1 MIIVDNIVKADD
13 GKLLL
18 VNGDYRHE
26 VHLGEEM
33 ILRDNE
39 WTSQINSLDDIEE
52 VTYTLF
58 IDKMIYIKSTN
69 YKDIVTELIRMKY
82 SLDDELALIANSRL
96 NPNSK
101 EEQEFQDWR
110 KLCKQKAR
118 ELTNE

>member
-1 MIIVDNIVKADD
+1 MIIVGNIVKADD

-33 ILRDNE
+33 ILRDNK

-69 YKDIVTELIRMKY
+69 YKDIVTELIIMKY

-101 EEQEFQDWR
+101 EE
-110 KLCKQKAR
+110 
-118 ELTNE
+118 

>member
-33 ILRDNE
+33 ILRDNK

-58 IDKMIYIKSTN
+58 IDKHQRRIIMVETGENRAKKLLGLHAREN
-69 YKDIVTELIRMKY
+69 
-82 SLDDELALIANSRL
+82 ELAKLEEKNNELDGILKNL
-96 NPNSK
+96 K
-101 EEQEFQDWR
+101 ESQR
-110 KLCKQKAR
+110 GK
-118 ELTNE
+118 

>member
-18 VNGDYRHE
+18 VFVDYRHE

-33 ILRDNE
+33 ILRDNK

-101 EEQEFQDWR
+101 EE
-110 KLCKQKAR
+110 
-118 ELTNE
+118 